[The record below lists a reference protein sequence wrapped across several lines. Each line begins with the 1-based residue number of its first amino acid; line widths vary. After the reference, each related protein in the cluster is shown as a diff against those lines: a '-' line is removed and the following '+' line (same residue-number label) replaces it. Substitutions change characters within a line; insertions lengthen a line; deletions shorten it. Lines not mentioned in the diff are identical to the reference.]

1 MNDEAITVIIT
12 ARNAE
17 RTIATAIRSIL
28 SSLPD
33 SGRVLV
39 RSDGSVD
46 GTKSVARRVPDRR
59 VEVLEDE
66 TGLGIARSCNL
77 LLDRVDTPLLSRM
90 DADDISL
97 PGRFA
102 AQLRRLRRGVD
113 FSFTTGVEWREG
125 SAIVRPQKP
134 YAISPASA
142 PYILLL
148 TNPFMQPT
156 MLARTD
162 AVRALDGWRSDI
174 ASEDFDLY
182 LRAASA
188 GHRIERLR
196 FPRMIYRRTPTQT
209 TAQPSWWQARSANP
223 LVQQS
228 FDELAERSLG
238 FVPRWFEWRRAGF
251 PPDQT
256 PAGVTGDIRRF
267 AATIA
272 GLRPAERGPLM
283 RRLNRMSRIAAAAG
297 SSAGVAR

>member
-12 ARNAE
+12 ARDAE

-28 SSLPD
+28 WSLPRT
-33 SGRVLV
+33 GRVLV

-46 GTKSVARRVPDRR
+46 RTKSAARTVADHR

-77 LLDRVDTPLLSRM
+77 LLDRVRTPLVSRM

-125 SAIVRPQKP
+125 TAIVRPQKP

-142 PYILLL
+142 PFILLL

-162 AVRALDGWRSDI
+162 MVRSLAGWRSDI

-182 LRAASA
+182 LRAATA
-188 GHRIERLR
+188 GYSIERLR
-196 FPRMIYRRTPTQT
+196 VPRMIYRRTATQT

-223 LVQQS
+223 LVRES
-228 FDELAERSLG
+228 FDALADHCLG

-256 PAGVTGDIRRF
+256 PSGVVDDIRRF
-267 AATIA
+267 AATV
-272 GLRPAERGPLM
+272 GVLRPSERNPLL
-283 RRLNRMSRIAAAAG
+283 RRLNRMSRIAESSAAAP
-297 SSAGVAR
+297 SAAR

>member
-12 ARNAE
+12 ARDAE

-28 SSLPD
+28 SSLPG

-39 RSDGSVD
+39 RSDGSGD
-46 GTKSVARRVPDRR
+46 GTKTIARSIADRR
-59 VEVLEDE
+59 VEVLDDE

-77 LLDRVDTPLLSRM
+77 LLDRVSTPLLSRM

-97 PGRFA
+97 PWRFA
-102 AQLRRLRRGVD
+102 AQLRRIRRGVD

-125 SAIVRPQKP
+125 TAIVRPQKP

-162 AVRALDGWRSDI
+162 AVRALNGWRSDI

-182 LRAASA
+182 LRAAAA

-209 TAQPSWWQARSANP
+209 TAQPSWWRARSANP

-228 FDELAERSLG
+228 FDELAERCLG

-251 PPDQT
+251 PPDRT
-256 PAGVTGDIRRF
+256 PAGVTDDIRRF
-267 AATIA
+267 AAKIVD
-272 GLRPAERGPLM
+272 LRAAERGPLM
-283 RRLNRMSRIAAAAG
+283 RRLNRMSRIAAAAE
-297 SSAGVAR
+297 SSPEAER